1 MGLQYKELLQL
12 ARQKLTPS
20 EDANS
25 SEPMDKN
32 LMLRDGLMS
41 KKSKDEEEQ
50 PSVDN
55 MSNIYKKVINYN
67 NELKNEVAS
76 YEDTLPVGEAAGMVL
91 VDDKPKVDFK
101 VSEVGMNLMGDLEE
115 TLGLT
120 KEQAA
125 GFVGNL
131 DHETLGFKFMQEI
144 KPTVKGSKGG
154 YGFAQWTGSRRKAF
168 EDWAQ
173 KNNAPINS
181 YEANF
186 GYLIHEIRNT
196 SEGRF
201 MKNLEETTTAKEAA
215 RVVSEL
221 YLRPG
226 KPDLK
231 SRFDKAEKYNKG
243 SQ

>member
-1 MGLQYKELLQL
+1 MSLQYKELLQL

-20 EDANS
+20 KDANS

-125 GFVGNL
+125 GFVANL

-168 EDWAQ
+168 EAWAQ

-196 SEGRF
+196 PEGRF
-201 MKNLEETTTAKEAA
+201 MKDLEKTTTAKEAA
-215 RVVSEL
+215 RVVSEK

-226 KPDLK
+226 KPNLK

>member
-1 MGLQYKELLQL
+1 MSLQYKELLQL
-12 ARQKLTPS
+12 ARQKLNPS

-25 SEPMDKN
+25 SEPMDEN

-41 KKSKDEEEQ
+41 KKSKEEPKET
-50 PSVDN
+50 SSDN
-55 MSNIYKKVINYN
+55 MSDIYKKVLNYN
-67 NELKNEVAS
+67 KELKNEVAN
-76 YEDTLPVGEAAGMVL
+76 YEDTLPTGEAAGMVL
-91 VDDKPKVDFK
+91 VDDKPKSNFK
-101 VSEVGMNLMGDLEE
+101 VSEVGMDLMGDLEE

-125 GFVGNL
+125 GFVANL

-144 KPTVKGSKGG
+144 KPVVKGSKGG
-154 YGFAQWTGSRRKAF
+154 YGFAQWTGSRRKEF
-168 EDWAQ
+168 EAWAQ

-196 SEGRF
+196 PEGRF
-201 MKNLEETTTAKEAA
+201 MKDLEKTTTAKEAA
-215 RVVSEL
+215 RVVSEK

-226 KPDLK
+226 KPNLK
-231 SRFDKAEKYNKG
+231 SRFDKAEKYNEG

>member
-101 VSEVGMNLMGDLEE
+101 VSEVGIYDSSGDLVIISK
-115 TLGLT
+115 LSVPVQLT
-120 KEQAA
+120 
-125 GFVGNL
+125 
-131 DHETLGFKFMQEI
+131 
-144 KPTVKGSKGG
+144 
-154 YGFAQWTGSRRKAF
+154 
-168 EDWAQ
+168 
-173 KNNAPINS
+173 
-181 YEANF
+181 
-186 GYLIHEIRNT
+186 
-196 SEGRF
+196 
-201 MKNLEETTTAKEAA
+201 
-215 RVVSEL
+215 
-221 YLRPG
+221 PG
-226 KPDLK
+226 KTVILELSMD
-231 SRFDKAEKYNKG
+231 F
-243 SQ
+243 